1 VEACVVTPSGGLL
14 FTTRGPMVWDLVAG
28 GRLLTTLSPH
38 HKTVTSLCL
47 SGTGKYLGTGS
58 LDGQVHW
65 INLASFKNV
74 DSMQYPASVMAVGV
88 MKGDNCEV
96 ASMLDGLVQFH
107 TRKEKEVKD
116 GMRTDTRRYK
126 KMTSHRYL
134 QHTAFTAGPGDQVV
148 GQDSYDIKL
157 CHDSLL
163 RKYEYQRALDQV
175 LMPYVVR
182 KKPEYK
188 FSLLMELSRREGLH
202 LALAACEEKSLY
214 NILQYIFDTRFTKL
228 MVQIADLLL
237 EFFIIVWRWMTG
249 DAENAGKNQ

>member
-1 VEACVVTPSGGLL
+1 VEARVVTPSGGLL
-14 FTTRGPMVWDLVAG
+14 LTASVTMVKVWDLVAG

-58 LDGQVHW
+58 LDRQVHW
-65 INLASFKNV
+65 INLAIFKTV
-74 DSMQYPASVMAVGV
+74 DSMQYSASVMAVGV
-88 MKGDNCEV
+88 MKGNNCVV
-96 ASMLDGLVQFH
+96 AGMLDGLVQFH
-107 TRKEKEVKD
+107 TRKEKEVKK

-148 GQDSYDIKL
+148 GQDSYDIEL
-157 CHDSLL
+157 RYDFLL

-188 FSLLMELSRREGLH
+188 FSLPMELLRRKGLVH
-202 LALAACEEKSLY
+202 
-214 NILQYIFDTRFTKL
+214 
-228 MVQIADLLL
+228 IADLLL
-237 EFFIIVWRWMTG
+237 ELFLPKHGMSGRVDGLFKQLRQRL
-249 DAENAGKNQ
+249 KNETAHCE